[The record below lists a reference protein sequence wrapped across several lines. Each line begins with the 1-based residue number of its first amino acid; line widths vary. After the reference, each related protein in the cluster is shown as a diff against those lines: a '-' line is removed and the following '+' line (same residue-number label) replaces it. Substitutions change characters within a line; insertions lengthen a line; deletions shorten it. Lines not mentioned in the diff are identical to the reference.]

1 LYSKEVG
8 CGSWKARRGSWKARR
23 GPRKAGRGRKTVP
36 RGRKKVP
43 RARKKVPRG
52 RKMVGRGRKMVGR
65 GRKNVGR
72 GRKNVG
78 CGRKKVPD
86 PGKPVAAP
94 SYSVVYISQENKK
107 KRCKCYYKG
116 FYTLNM
122 LTLAS
127 LRGVKVKSSCCGAS
141 APSSSPF
148 IRSAKKFFLKGSLR
162 KYKSYQVF
170 NFISS
175 AAMAQLASRR
185 QACSSK
191 AHSDR

>member
-1 LYSKEVG
+1 MYSKEVG

-52 RKMVGRGRKMVGR
+52 RKMVGRGRKM
-65 GRKNVGR
+65 VGR